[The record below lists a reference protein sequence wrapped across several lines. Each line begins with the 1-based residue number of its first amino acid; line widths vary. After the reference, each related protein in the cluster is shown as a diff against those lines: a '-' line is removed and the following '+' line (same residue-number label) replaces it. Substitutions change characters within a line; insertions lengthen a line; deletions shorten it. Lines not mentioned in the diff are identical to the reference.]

1 MYLDR
6 PTEEGD
12 VGLSPEALH
21 VEVVHPARKSAQ
33 DGRHILLFVLHL
45 HTSGY
50 MPGHK
55 IVVRRF
61 TLLWV
66 QRENALIENASEL
79 DFVYIVFELENDY
92 VISNLQPNCSWFT

>member
-1 MYLDR
+1 MLHSIYLDR
-6 PTEEGD
+6 PTEKGD

-33 DGRHILLFVLHL
+33 DGRHILLFVLHS
-45 HTSGY
+45 SGY

-66 QRENALIENASEL
+66 QRENALIENALVL
-79 DFVYIVFELENDY
+79 DFGYWV
-92 VISNLQPNCSWFT
+92 

>member
-1 MYLDR
+1 MLRSIYLDR
-6 PTEEGD
+6 PTEERD

-33 DGRHILLFVLHL
+33 DGRHILLFVLH
-45 HTSGY
+45 SRSY
-50 MPGHK
+50 MPGQE

-66 QRENALIENASEL
+66 QREKAVIENALVL
-79 DFVYIVFELENDY
+79 DFGYWV
-92 VISNLQPNCSWFT
+92 